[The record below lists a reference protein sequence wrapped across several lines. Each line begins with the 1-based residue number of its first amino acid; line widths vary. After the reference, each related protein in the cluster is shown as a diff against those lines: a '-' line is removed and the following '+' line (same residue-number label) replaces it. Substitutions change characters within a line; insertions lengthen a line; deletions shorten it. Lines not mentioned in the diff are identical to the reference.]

1 MTGEGLRLA
10 GVAQPAREMDPS
22 REQELS
28 RRTARKDGRQVVS
41 LRSVQRGGNC
51 FVECEVY
58 PVSGFQVDPL
68 TRGPYTF
75 ASAEQATIFVNEVME
90 ALTVLGCEV
99 S

>member
-1 MTGEGLRLA
+1 MTGGGLRLA
-10 GVAQPAREMDPS
+10 GAGQPPLEMGSS

-41 LRSVQRGGNC
+41 LRSVQRGGEC

-58 PVSGFQVDPL
+58 PVSALQVDPL
-68 TRGPYTF
+68 TRGPYKF
-75 ASAEQATIFVNEVME
+75 ASAEQATIFVNEVIE